1 MADPLTTPPSPLAPL
16 LPAARL
22 AKHLLQREPPAPG
35 ALLPDADL
43 DLGMGAVATV
53 LQYVQPELRHAER
66 VPPGGALLTGNHS
79 LMGIDSFG
87 LYPLLW
93 QHLRRLPRGLA
104 DRALFTLA
112 PAARAFGRVGAV
124 PGDPQTA
131 VELLQQGELC
141 LVYPGGSAESFKDP
155 DQRYRLFWNE
165 RMGFAK
171 VAMRAQVPVV
181 PVMAAGPDHAY
192 RFLFRER
199 WLARRLVGQGKAR
212 YDFPLSLGLGILPL
226 PVKFTY
232 EIGEPIAP
240 PPGAHLADD
249 PVAVAEFHALVW
261 RTCQAQL
268 DRLVAEWRGQTS
280 GTADRLARRVAG

>member
-1 MADPLTTPPSPLAPL
+1 MSKPTRIPSSFLGPLR
-16 LPAARL
+16 PAARL
-22 AKHLLQREPPAPG
+22 TKHLLQREPPAPG
-35 ALLPDADL
+35 ALLPAADL
-43 DLGMGAVATV
+43 DVGMGAVARV
-53 LQYVQPELRHAER
+53 LRYVQPELRHVER
-66 VPPGGALLTGNHS
+66 VPAGGALLTGNHS
-79 LMGIDSFG
+79 LMGVDSFA

-93 QHLRRLPRGLA
+93 QQLGRLPRGLA
-104 DRALFTLA
+104 DRALFTL
-112 PAARAFGRVGAV
+112 PSAARAFGRIGAV
-124 PGDPQTA
+124 PGDPQAA

-155 DQRYRLFWNE
+155 DQRYQLFWNE
-165 RMGFAK
+165 RFGFAK

-212 YDFPLSLGLGILPL
+212 YDFPLSLGLGMLPL

-240 PPGAHLADD
+240 PTGAHLADD
-249 PVAVAEFHALVW
+249 PAAVAAFHQKVW

-268 DRLVAEWRGQTS
+268 DRLVAEWHSQTS
-280 GTADRLARRVAG
+280 GTADRLARRFAG